1 MSIKDRRNAVLKSSI
16 GLNSI
21 RDSVTSLGK
30 GIRKSISTATEIV
43 TQTRKSNV
51 FKQTL
56 IGKDNEFFRKRR
68 ENVRRR
74 DREDELE
81 ASGVKGAAKAQGNV
95 VSRSVKGVLGRVLNF
110 FGIILLGWL
119 TMSLP
124 GILKSIQGLI
134 RRIRGLIGVLTSF
147 VGGITD
153 FLVGMGQ
160 SIQAVFD
167 SLPKFDF
174 QQGKVEAENASN
186 TVENGMV
193 AAQNDF
199 RGAVKDFNRPSNLG
213 LDPQNPEGLIELDPD
228 KKEDKKGDDA
238 PPTDAGTSPPTNTKP
253 EDVKPAGSDSLVSVG
268 GPNTVDQSKEIE
280 EKVNK
285 QINSDETVT
294 GLKSKLAQ
302 DKGETINKKNF
313 EDEQEKD
320 DQNVEKSIVDGIN
333 ARLDELVGG
342 KAKKEAANAKSVDEN
357 QLLEEG
363 KQTLAKAG
371 SGIKVPNPFKIAREL
386 LNPFRNK
393 NKDADTITPNT
404 KNRSSLKR
412 NRKRNRNTVVIVE
425 KEANNTQTQGVSSGG
440 SGNGLNIDGMKNKN
454 GNVTKKMSTLKL
466 NQ

>member
-160 SIQAVFD
+160 SIQSVFD

-174 QQGKVEAENASN
+174 QQGKVEADKVSTDVQQGLAL
-186 TVENGMV
+186 T
-193 AAQNDF
+193 QNDMLDGV
-199 RGAVKDFNRPSNLG
+199 REFNKPSSLG
-213 LDPQNPEGLIELDPD
+213 LNPNDPEGLIELDPD

-342 KAKKEAANAKSVDEN
+342 KAKKEAANAKSVDEK

-363 KQTLAKAG
+363 KQTLVKST
-371 SGIKVPNPFKIAREL
+371 SGFKDINPFKIARNL
-386 LNPFRNK
+386 LNPFKNR
-393 NKDADTITPNT
+393 NKDADSVTPNT

-425 KEANNTQTQGVSSGG
+425 KEANNTQTQGVSSGS

>member
-160 SIQAVFD
+160 SIQSVFD

-174 QQGKVEAENASN
+174 QQGKVEADKVSTDVQQGLAL
-186 TVENGMV
+186 T
-193 AAQNDF
+193 QNDMLDGV
-199 RGAVKDFNRPSNLG
+199 REFNRPSSLG
-213 LDPQNPEGLIELDPD
+213 LNPNDPEGLIELDPD

-253 EDVKPAGSDSLVSVG
+253 EDVKPAGPDSLVSVG

-280 EKVNK
+280 VKVNK
-285 QINSDETVT
+285 QIDSDESVT

-342 KAKKEAANAKSVDEN
+342 KAKKEAANAKSVDEK

-363 KQTLAKAG
+363 KQTLVKST
-371 SGIKVPNPFKIAREL
+371 SGFKDINPFKIARNL
-386 LNPFRNK
+386 LNPFKNR
-393 NKDADTITPNT
+393 NKDADSVTPNT

-440 SGNGLNIDGMKNKN
+440 SGNGLNIDGMTNKN